1 MVSSDQRVKGGIS
14 LVHQTY
20 YLVHRGVM
28 DFFCVYYWS
37 NLSSQAM
44 GFDNRAYSAD
54 FFGEPFHAIIR
65 LFAQTIICCCALSPR
80 LEAFAE

>member
-28 DFFCVYYWS
+28 DFF
-37 NLSSQAM
+37 
-44 GFDNRAYSAD
+44 
-54 FFGEPFHAIIR
+54 GEPLHAIIR